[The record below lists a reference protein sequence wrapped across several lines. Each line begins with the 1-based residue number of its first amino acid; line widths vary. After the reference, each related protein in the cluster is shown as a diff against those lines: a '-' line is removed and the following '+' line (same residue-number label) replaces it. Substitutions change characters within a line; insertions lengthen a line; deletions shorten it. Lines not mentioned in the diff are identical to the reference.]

1 MNRHHQNMAGTMR
14 KLLIVSIVA
23 GLAFVTD
30 ISFDSDGQFSGVEF
44 VSEAKAVAGT
54 HRRTRRRSV
63 AVGYSAGS
71 ASAQQQQQAQQQA
84 EQPADQQAAQPA
96 EQAPTATTEQAAAAA
111 PAPVYGPLP
120 EGTIVSVL
128 PDGCAPVTS
137 NNVEYQHCGDNYFR
151 TAFQGNN
158 LVYVAS
164 SIE

>member
-1 MNRHHQNMAGTMR
+1 MNRHHQNLTGTMR

-30 ISFDSDGQFSGVEF
+30 ISFDSDGQFSGIEF
-44 VSEAKAVAGT
+44 VSEAKAIAGT

-63 AVGYSAGS
+63 AVGYSAGE
-71 ASAQQQQQAQQQA
+71 ASAEQQQQSQ
-84 EQPADQQAAQPA
+84 QQAAQSAESPPA
-96 EQAPTATTEQAAAAA
+96 ETTEQAAAAPAPA